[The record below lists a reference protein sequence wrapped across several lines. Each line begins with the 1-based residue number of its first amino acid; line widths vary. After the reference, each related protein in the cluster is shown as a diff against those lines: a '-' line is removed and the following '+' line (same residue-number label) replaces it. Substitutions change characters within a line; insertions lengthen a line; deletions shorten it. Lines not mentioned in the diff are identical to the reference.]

1 LVTLTP
7 LKTLWSWLVSWLVP
21 EGVLLAAAV
30 VALQNDRFDETVRAV
45 AQGYPYAVFAVGL
58 LLALRFQRSR
68 LAFALL
74 VLSLAEW
81 VVAAGPGGVAGRAV
95 FQATALLL
103 PLNLAAI
110 ALMTDRGLVTRMG
123 IARLVV
129 LALQVAAVMFLAHHH
144 AERVA
149 AFLGQPFLP
158 AAWFDWTPLAQIPF
172 FASLAALALIAVAM
186 FLQAAPAGRS
196 FLWALAAAFLGVHA
210 GRSGVAHTIYLATA
224 GLILVIAVVE
234 ASYQMAYKDG
244 LTGLPARRALNEAL
258 QRLSGRYSV
267 AMVDVDHFKKL
278 NDRFGHD
285 VGDQVLKMVAARLAK
300 APGGGRA
307 FRYGGEEFAL
317 LFPGR
322 TVEECLPDLET
333 LRQDVADAGFTIRR
347 RIRPRRRPTTVKEVR
362 TRERVAVTVSIGVAE
377 PNGRRKTPE
386 QVIQAADQAL
396 YRAKDAGRNRVMGAG
411 G

>member
-1 LVTLTP
+1 MTLTP
-7 LKTLWSWLVSWLVP
+7 LKKLWSWLVP
-21 EGVLLAAAV
+21 EGVVLAAAV
-30 VALQNDRFDETVRAV
+30 VVLGNDRFNETVRAV
-45 AQGYPYAVFAVGL
+45 AQVYPYAVFAVGL

-74 VLSLAEW
+74 ALALAEW
-81 VVAAGPGGVAGRAV
+81 AIAAGPAGVEGRAL

-103 PLNLAAI
+103 PVNLAAI
-110 ALMTDRGLVTRMG
+110 TLMTDRGLVSRMG
-123 IARLVV
+123 IVRLVV
-129 LALQVAAVMFLAHHH
+129 MALQVAAVAFVAHHH
-144 AERVA
+144 AERMA
-149 AFLGQPFLP
+149 AFLGLRFLP
-158 AAWFDWTPLAQIPF
+158 AAWFNWTPLTQIPF
-172 FASLAALALIAVAM
+172 FATVVVFALTAVAV
-186 FLQAAPAGRS
+186 FFQAAPTGRS

-210 GRSGVAHTIYLATA
+210 GRAGVAHTIYLATA
-224 GLILVIAVVE
+224 GLILVVAVVE
-234 ASYQMAYKDG
+234 ASYLMAYQDG

-258 QRLSGRYSV
+258 QRLGGKYTV

-285 VGDQVLKMVAARLAK
+285 VGDQVLKMVAAKLAK

-307 FRYGGEEFAL
+307 FRYGGEEFAV

-333 LRQDVADAGFTIRR
+333 LRQEVADAHFTIRR
-347 RIRPRRRPTTVKEVR
+347 RLRPRRRPSTLGGKDVR
-362 TRERVAVTVSIGVAE
+362 KREHVAVTVSIGAAE

-396 YRAKDAGRNRVMGAG
+396 YQAKDAGRDRVMGG
-411 G
+411 